1 MFWWIVGGVVALVL
15 LYLAWTY
22 NRLVSLNKRAD
33 GAWSDIDVQ
42 LKRRWD
48 LVPSLVETVKGYA
61 RHESGTLEN
70 VVQAR
75 SEATQAGSLAQR
87 GETERGLSSAVGRLF
102 ALAEA
107 YPELKASQNFQE
119 LQKSLVDVENNVQY
133 ARRYYNAVVR
143 DLNTLVQSFPS
154 NLLASAMGFG
164 ERTYFQL
171 EDAERAVPRV
181 DFGRRR
187 CGGVGPRGLGPRAR
201 PAEPSGEETRRETV
215 HRPCGPAGSRS
226 RPSPCCRRR
235 PGPTAAGRS
244 AISTST
250 S

>member
-1 MFWWIVGGVVALVL
+1 MVGWIVGSVVVLVL

-22 NRLVSLNKRAD
+22 NRFVSLNKRAD

-48 LVPSLVETVKGYA
+48 LVPALVETVKGYA
-61 RHESGTLEN
+61 RHESSTLES
-70 VVQAR
+70 VVEAR
-75 SEATQAGSLAQR
+75 SEATQASSLTQR
-87 GETERGLSSAVGRLF
+87 GESERGLSTAVGRLF

-119 LQKSLVDVENNVQY
+119 LQKSLVEIENNVQY

-154 NLLASAMGFG
+154 NLVASAMGFG

-171 EDAERAVPRV
+171 DAGERAVPRV
-181 DFGRRR
+181 DFEDRASTGA
-187 CGGVGPRGLGPRAR
+187 GNKAPTGSGPGQ
-201 PAEPSGEETRRETV
+201 
-215 HRPCGPAGSRS
+215 
-226 RPSPCCRRR
+226 
-235 PGPTAAGRS
+235 PG
-244 AISTST
+244 
-250 S
+250 